1 MVANPF
7 IPQDLVGR
15 RAELNQIR
23 HILASDGDL
32 LLAGVPGSGRRTLL
46 HHAATMVG
54 AKVIEIDCLRATDSN
69 RFLQLLA
76 EGIISRF
83 QLDRELTLIES
94 WTADQPIILERTSRG
109 QARLTW
115 HLPARDEWRLFQS
128 LLALPQALAEQLNC
142 RVVLAFMNFP
152 HIRSWD
158 RSEKWQ
164 SYLRQ
169 EIQAQTRVSYALIS
183 TFAESWVQHS
193 NMQVV
198 VLGPLKNEDLQPWI
212 ESSMAAVGLQFE
224 PDGGALQLFF
234 DYVQGHMGDAI
245 ALARRIWLDQRA
257 MGTEEKGDSVQG
269 DSVQAK
275 APDSWSHPASLLSPA
290 AVPLSPIHP
299 HHVYRSALTLVEDLS
314 FTFESLVLL
323 LPPSQVR
330 VLESLALDPTD
341 SPHSREYI
349 QKHRLSRGGGL
360 QGALASLQQKGL
372 VYGPEYHYRIT
383 LPWLGFWLK
392 HRLT

>member
-1 MVANPF
+1 MTANPF
-7 IPQDLVGR
+7 IPQALVGR
-15 RAELNQIR
+15 RAELNQIS

-46 HHAATMVG
+46 RHAAQTVG
-54 AKVIEIDCLRATDSN
+54 AQVIEIDCLRATDSN

-76 EGIISRF
+76 EGIILNF
-83 QLDRELTLIES
+83 QSDSELDLIEHWS
-94 WTADQPIILERTSRG
+94 IDQPIVLERSSR
-109 QARLTW
+109 QPWLSW
-115 HLPARDEWRLFQS
+115 HLSSKNEWQLFQS
-128 LLALPQALAEQLNC
+128 LLSLPQALAEQLNC
-142 RVVLAFMNFP
+142 RVVLVFMNFP

-169 EIQAQTRVSYALIS
+169 EIQMQTRVSYALIS

-198 VLGPLKNEDLQPWI
+198 GLGPLKNEDLQPWL
-212 ESSMAAVGLQFE
+212 ESSMATVGLQFE
-224 PDGGALQLFF
+224 PDSGALQLFF

-245 ALARRIWLDQRA
+245 ALARRIWLDRKVEEQRSGA
-257 MGTEEKGDSVQG
+257 EGRGERGERAGNNSESPTTNNQ
-269 DSVQAK
+269 
-275 APDSWSHPASLLSPA
+275 PLTTTSPA
-290 AVPLSPIHP
+290 PIYP
-299 HHVYRSALTLVEDLS
+299 HHIYRSALTLVEDLS

-383 LPWLGFWLK
+383 LPLLGFWLK